1 MQSRAA
7 TPLIAAELTRRPAG
21 VDAPEALGGREGS
34 PGLHLRQKP
43 PVARRDC
50 TSVGRPH
57 GTFGELG
64 RRATAGSAGGEDL
77 VFVFI
82 PSLAALLTHCERTAG
97 APLGEAEVC
106 SIRDNAVGM
115 LMQRA
120 EAEAMAQSR
129 GYADL
134 DPHNCW
140 AEWQELR
147 NSSMGGFP

>member
-1 MQSRAA
+1 
-7 TPLIAAELTRRPAG
+7 
-21 VDAPEALGGREGS
+21 
-34 PGLHLRQKP
+34 
-43 PVARRDC
+43 
-50 TSVGRPH
+50 
-57 GTFGELG
+57 
-64 RRATAGSAGGEDL
+64 

-82 PSLAALLTHCERTAG
+82 PSLAALLTHCERTVG

-115 LMQRA
+115 LMQTV

-147 NSSMGGFP
+147 NSPRARHE